1 MKLTNAEL
9 LNFLSYYV
17 FCEEKD
23 GYIFPKR
30 FTEKQLEIAKNRGF
44 FPRPNSTASMFLE
57 FITDAS
63 EIKFDYFVC
72 PGSSKEYF
80 SLDVLENGINTFNY
94 DNSLKTEKGT
104 MIIPLE
110 KEGKKKVTIYLPN
123 LAGLGIKNFE
133 INGKIEKTE
142 RKRKL
147 LALGDSIT
155 QGYTTHHPYLTYVN
169 LLAYYSDA
177 YVLNQGIGGDVFYA
191 GNLDES
197 INFDPDIITVA
208 YGTNDWSRQ
217 QNVKE
222 NADAYFEKL
231 RKIYPQK
238 PIFALLPI
246 FRGGIQ
252 GDLRN
257 GYSLEDIRKQ
267 IVSCAKKHKVFV
279 INCKDFVPHHED
291 YFFDKTLH
299 PNELGF
305 IFYAKGV
312 FEELKKHLP
321 LNV

>member
-1 MKLTNAEL
+1 MKLTNEQL
-9 LNFLSYYV
+9 LNYLFGYV
-17 FCEEKD
+17 LFEEKE

-30 FTEKQLEIAKNRGF
+30 FTKQQSDVAVSRDFHPKENA
-44 FPRPNSTASMFLE
+44 TASMFIE

-72 PGSSKEYF
+72 PGSSKDCF
-80 SLDVLENGINTFNY
+80 NIDVLVDGVNTFNY
-94 DNSLKTEKGT
+94 HHETSNKKGT
-104 MIIPLE
+104 LVIPLE
-110 KEGKKKVTIYLPN
+110 NTGRVTIYLPN
-123 LAGLGIKNFE
+123 LDGIGIKNFE
-133 INGKIEKTE
+133 INGEIKKAE
-142 RKRKL
+142 RKLKL

-155 QGYTTHHPYLTYVN
+155 QGYVTKHPYLTYVN
-169 LLAYYSDA
+169 LLAYYLDA

-197 INFDPDIITVA
+197 LNFDPDIITVA
-208 YGTNDWSRQ
+208 YGTNDWSKS

-246 FRGGIQ
+246 FRGGIK

-257 GYSLEDIRKQ
+257 GFSLEDIREQ
-267 IVSCAKKHKVFV
+267 ITDCAKKHNVFV

-291 YFFDKTLH
+291 FYWDKTLH

-312 FEELKKHLP
+312 YEAIKKL